1 MKVENLLAE
10 KLHLPPVNALK
21 AFDAAGR
28 HLNFRAAAE
37 ELGVSQGAVAQQV
50 RGLEAHLGLKLFE
63 RHSKGLAFTA
73 EGRGYH
79 QQVSAAFAMLQE
91 ATLRL
96 APTPS
101 KVTISVTPTFAAKWL
116 IPNLQNLTALHQEI
130 DLRVLATDS
139 VLSFHGDG
147 IDLAIRQGSPP
158 FGAAIDARLLFHS
171 DIVAIAA
178 PALVQG
184 RDLPLPAHAFGE
196 LPLLQDMHDLW
207 PAFLRE
213 VLGVRDWAGK
223 KRLSFSQTSLSIDA
237 ALAGQGIALA
247 SRFLVEQDFLAGR
260 LVEVAGGSFNGGRDF
275 HLLAQ
280 KSAARSPAV
289 SAVMEWLLGKSEMQS

>member
-1 MKVENLLAE
+1 
-10 KLHLPPVNALK
+10 
-21 AFDAAGR
+21 
-28 HLNFRAAAE
+28 
-37 ELGVSQGAVAQQV
+37 
-50 RGLEAHLGLKLFE
+50 
-63 RHSKGLAFTA
+63 
-73 EGRGYH
+73 
-79 QQVSAAFAMLQE
+79 
-91 ATLRL
+91 
-96 APTPS
+96 
-101 KVTISVTPTFAAKWL
+101 TISVTPTFAAKWL
-116 IPNLQNLTALHQEI
+116 IPNLPNLTALHPEI

-147 IDLAIRQGSPP
+147 IDLAIRQGAPP

-178 PALVQG
+178 PTVVQG
-184 RDLPLPAHAFGE
+184 RDLPLAAHAFGE

-207 PAFLRE
+207 PAFLRD
-213 VLGVRDWAGK
+213 VLGVRDWVGK
-223 KRLSFSQTSLSIDA
+223 NRLSFSQTSLSIDA

-280 KSAARSPAV
+280 KNATRRQAV
-289 SAVMEWLLGKSEMQS
+289 TAVMEWLLGKSEVQS

>member
-1 MKVENLLAE
+1 MKVENLLSD

-21 AFDAAGR
+21 AFDVAGR
-28 HLNFRAAAE
+28 RLNFRAAAE
-37 ELGVSQGAVAQQV
+37 ELGVSQGAVAQQI
-50 RGLEAHLGLKLFE
+50 RGLEAHLGLKLFD

-91 ATLRL
+91 ATRRL
-96 APTPS
+96 APTAA

-116 IPNLQNLTALHQEI
+116 IPNLPSLTALHPEI

-147 IDLAIRQGSPP
+147 IDLAIRQGAPP
-158 FGAAIDARLLFHS
+158 FGAMIDARLLFHGN
-171 DIVAIAA
+171 IVAVAA
-178 PALVQG
+178 PALIQG
-184 RDLPLPAHAFGE
+184 RNLPLSVHDFNE
-196 LPLLQDMHDLW
+196 LPLLQDTHDLW
-207 PAFLRE
+207 PTFLRKVFGTE
-213 VLGVRDWAGK
+213 EWSGK
-223 KRLSFSQTSLSIDA
+223 NKLSFSQTSLSIDA

-247 SRFLVEQDFLAGR
+247 SRFLVEQDFQTGR
-260 LVEVAGGSFNGGRDF
+260 LVEVADGSFNGGRDF

-280 KSAARSPAV
+280 KSATRRQAV
-289 SAVMEWLLGKSEMQS
+289 TAVMEWLLSKSEKQS